1 MEMHVVLYVFK
12 ATFGCCCICTEDQL
26 WVPPCL
32 IIWSHY
38 RITKFYVFAIGCKQ
52 LSFEFFIYL
61 FIFLEKCF
69 SGLYVC
75 RSGAAKTMKPIGSLQ
90 E

>member
-12 ATFGCCCICTEDQL
+12 ATFGCCCICTEDQP

-32 IIWSHY
+32 IIWSQY

-61 FIFLEKCF
+61 FIFW
-69 SGLYVC
+69 
-75 RSGAAKTMKPIGSLQ
+75 RSVLVVFMCAEVEQ
-90 E
+90 QRQ

>member
-1 MEMHVVLYVFK
+1 MG
-12 ATFGCCCICTEDQL
+12 TS
-26 WVPPCL
+26 PCL

-38 RITKFYVFAIGCKQ
+38 RITEFYVFAIGCEQ
-52 LSFEFFIYL
+52 LSFECLFIYL
-61 FIFLEKCF
+61 YLEKCF

-90 E
+90 GGGWRRDNKPPSE

>member
-1 MEMHVVLYVFK
+1 MG
-12 ATFGCCCICTEDQL
+12 TS
-26 WVPPCL
+26 PCL

-38 RITKFYVFAIGCKQ
+38 RISKFYVFAIGCKQ

-61 FIFLEKCF
+61 LNFLEKCF

-75 RSGAAKTMKPIGSLQ
+75 KSGAAKIMKPIGSLQ